1 MPKPEL
7 DNIDEIAHEFQA
19 QELLVTNRLVLVAL
33 YSRIEA
39 VAGPR
44 GRAIPIQAGRTIA
57 KWLDTTSLD
66 QGLELLSE
74 LTGLDYEIHNGTVT
88 ITNCPECLGL
98 NAEKPIC
105 YIMAGY
111 ISACVEA
118 ETGKP
123 VRVVEKKCKAAGH
136 DACVFEI
143 GSEDTGEFNLVDL
156 DQYCKK
162 AIDTLPKNLNPYH
175 VAAFKVLSEQS
186 LRDVLGPAERTLF
199 FQAGRAYAKALW
211 EAFGRPD
218 DPRDLVE
225 TTSKKFSA
233 AEYELEGNIAVAD
246 PCLEC
251 AGVTGNGPMCH
262 AVRGAFSEVLDIY
275 GIPYKGVE
283 ETRCAAT
290 EGELIGRCELKISGI
305 LWKAKKVVDKVLSI
319 GKS

>member
-7 DNIDEIAHEFQA
+7 DDIDEVADEFQA
-19 QELLVTNRLVLVAL
+19 RELLVTNRLVLVAL

-57 KWLDTTSLD
+57 EWLDARSLD
-66 QGLELLSE
+66 QGLELLHE
-74 LTGLDYEIHNGTVT
+74 LTGLDYETDDGTVT

-105 YIMAGY
+105 YIMSGY

-123 VRVVEKKCKAAGH
+123 VRVVEKECKASG
-136 DACVFEI
+136 DEACVFEI
-143 GSEDTGEFNLVDL
+143 GGEDTGEFSLVDL
-156 DQYCKK
+156 DEYCRE
-162 AIDTLPKNLNPYH
+162 AIDAVPRNLDPYH

-199 FQAGRAYAKALW
+199 FQAGRAYARALW
-211 EAFGRPD
+211 EAFDRPD

-225 TTSKKFSA
+225 KASKRFSA
-233 AEYELEGNIAVAD
+233 ADYELEGDRAVAD

-251 AGVTGNGPMCH
+251 AGVIGNGPMCH

-275 GIPYKGVE
+275 GIPYKGIE
-283 ETRCAAT
+283 EARCAAA
-290 EGELIGRCELKISGI
+290 EGELIGRCEMKISGV

-319 GKS
+319 GR